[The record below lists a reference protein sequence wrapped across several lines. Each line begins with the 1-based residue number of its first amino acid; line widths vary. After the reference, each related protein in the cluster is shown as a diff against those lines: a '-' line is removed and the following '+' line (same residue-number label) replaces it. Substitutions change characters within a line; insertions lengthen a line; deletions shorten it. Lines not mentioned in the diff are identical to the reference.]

1 MKNDITIG
9 EIVTWGSGAPRAE
22 VVLMSQID
30 GDASLVLS
38 QDLKSPCGRVF
49 IKGCASPCRSATSA
63 GCTECKVPPRKV
75 ILRS

>member
-1 MKNDITIG
+1 MDNNIAIG

-22 VVLMSQID
+22 VVLLGTPT

-49 IKGCASPCRSATSA
+49 LKGMRLTMPIN
-63 GCTECKVPPRKV
+63 E
-75 ILRS
+75 LRRLV

>member
-49 IKGCASPCRSATSA
+49 IKGMRLTMPI
-63 GCTECKVPPRKV
+63 GD
-75 ILRS
+75 LRRLY